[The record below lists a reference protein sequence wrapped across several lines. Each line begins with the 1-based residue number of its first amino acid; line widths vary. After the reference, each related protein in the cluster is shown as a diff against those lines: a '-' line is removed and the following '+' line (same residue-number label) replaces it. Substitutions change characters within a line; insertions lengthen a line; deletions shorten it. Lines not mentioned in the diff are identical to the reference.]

1 MSDPEGLRR
10 DSRPLKCLTGAA
22 LQPTALRLLAEL
34 LRVSGLTQTADG
46 VTGPFTLEGIISGL
60 LWEQV

>member
-1 MSDPEGLRR
+1 MLDPEWLRC

-22 LQPTALRLLAEL
+22 PQPPALWLLAEL

-46 VTGPFTLEGIISGL
+46 VTGLVTLEGIISGL